1 MPALEISKTIRERRH
16 GGGVS
21 LFARGSRSC
30 RWRAMTPGKQRGT
43 HMIGNFVRVITTCT
57 IVLGLG
63 SSAALAQPDVRFGH
77 NPPPVPANIEVPA
90 GYSVFFNAHAIGTQ
104 NYVCLPAA
112 SGVAW
117 KFMAPQATLF
127 HASHGEISQQL
138 ATHFLSANAAE
149 NGLPRPTWQHSL
161 DSSRVWARAL
171 ASSTD
176 PNYVEAGAIPWLLL
190 TVVGAEDGPDGGSFL
205 TKAVF
210 IQRLNTSGGAAPST
224 GCSQSTEIGALALV
238 PYAAD
243 YIFYRAP
250 RVR

>member
-1 MPALEISKTIRERRH
+1 
-16 GGGVS
+16 
-21 LFARGSRSC
+21 
-30 RWRAMTPGKQRGT
+30 
-43 HMIGNFVRVITTCT
+43 MIGNVSRVITTCV

-63 SSAALAQPDVRFGH
+63 SSAALAQSDVRFGRH
-77 NPPPVPANIEVPA
+77 APPAPANLEVPD
-90 GYSVFFNAHAIGTQ
+90 GHWLFFTAHAIGTQ

-117 KFMAPQATLF
+117 KFIAPQATLF
-127 HASHGEISQQL
+127 HASHGEISQQQ

-176 PNYVEAGAIPWLLL
+176 PNYVGAGAIPWLLL

-205 TKAVF
+205 TKAMF
-210 IQRLNTSGGAAPST
+210 IQRLDTNGGTAPST

-243 YIFYRAP
+243 YFFYRALSP
-250 RVR
+250 FTGRLRSLQ